1 VKTRQ
6 LGNTEVAVSEIGLG
20 CNNFGMRI
28 DAAQTEA
35 VVHTCLDSGIT
46 FFDTADLY
54 GGGRSEEF
62 LGNAL
67 GTRRQ
72 DIVVATKFGGMAK
85 SRGETGFGSPE
96 AVIACAE
103 ASLRRLSTDYIDV
116 YQMHYPDPDT
126 PIADTLGA
134 LDGLIREGKIRA
146 TGSSNFDALQIETA
160 AGVPVE
166 NSFASAQNEWSLLN
180 RDIETEVVP
189 ACEAAGVSMIPFF
202 PLASGML
209 TGKYRR
215 GEDFSEGTRLAAMDY
230 FASVATD
237 ANYSRV
243 EALSE
248 VARDFDRTLLELALA
263 WLCAQDCV
271 ASVIAGATRPEQVNE
286 NASSSERPLS
296 WEELEAIEAAL
307 EAAAHG

>member
-1 VKTRQ
+1 MKTRQ
-6 LGNTEVAVSEIGLG
+6 LGNTELAISEIGLG

-28 DAAQTEA
+28 DATETEA
-35 VVHTCLDSGIT
+35 VVHACLDSGIG

-54 GGGRSEEF
+54 GGGKSEEF
-62 LGNAL
+62 LGTAL
-67 GTRRQ
+67 GTRRK
-72 DIVVATKFGGMAK
+72 DIVLATKFGGMAK
-85 SRGETGFGSPE
+85 SKGEAGFGSPE
-96 AVIACAE
+96 AVVACAE
-103 ASLRRLSTDYIDV
+103 ASLKRLSTDYIDV

-134 LDGLIREGKIRA
+134 LDGLVRAGKIRA
-146 TGSSNFDALQIETA
+146 TGSSNFDALQIEMA
-160 AGVPVE
+160 AGVHTE

-180 RDIETEVVP
+180 RDIEAGVIP

-215 GEDFSEGTRLAAMDY
+215 GEEFSEGSRLAAMDY

-237 ANYSRV
+237 ANYSKV
-243 EALSE
+243 EALSA
-248 VARDFDRTLLELALA
+248 VARNSDRTLLELALA
-263 WLCAQDCV
+263 WLCAQNCV

-286 NASSSERPLS
+286 NARATERPLS
-296 WEELEAIEAAL
+296 REELEAIETAL
-307 EAAAHG
+307 EAVTDG